1 MHSYTL
7 SQVPLHPTVQATD
20 LRVSI
25 KGSATV
31 KHETRERKD
40 GGVDV
45 SYAAPMSGEYR
56 ISVSIGPTPVPGSP
70 FRVSC
75 QQPRPCEKLS
85 KVSLSNSV
93 TCQII

>member
-1 MHSYTL
+1 M
-7 SQVPLHPTVQATD
+7 
-20 LRVSI
+20 
-25 KGSATV
+25 
-31 KHETRERKD
+31 E
-40 GGVDV
+40 V

-56 ISVSIGPTPVPGSP
+56 ISISIGPTPVPGSP

-85 KVSLSNSV
+85 KVSLSNFV